1 MWNHFWAT
9 FIDIWRFLS
18 GHTVGEPL
26 FTKEEI
32 NYFCSENYLIT
43 TKVGSNAELYSNFDC
58 WSRRWAGW
66 SLNHH
71 HHGPIHD
78 CCLLSFDRLFKKISK
93 VSFLSWRPFLVC
105 RWKRQKKFFFIFW
118 AHSNKLNQK
127 NRGRENRIKK
137 SKKII
142 SKQKPEVALNWV
154 VMRLNSLFSSSSHVM
169 VTKYDFCRVT
179 IAKVRRYF
187 KIVFGPFSAS
197 FFPFSAS
204 FSLYFVVTVRLTVN
218 KNRRWLDL
226 NRGSLWSN
234 CSSNCATTTAHNEYN
249 F

>member
-1 MWNHFWAT
+1 MKCRGNMILHEIFSVAS
-9 FIDIWRFLS
+9 RFLRYIS
-18 GHTVGEPL
+18 YYIAENRLPL
-26 FTKEEI
+26 GQCIIAGAWLVTK
-32 NYFCSENYLIT
+32 YC
-43 TKVGSNAELYSNFDC
+43 
-58 WSRRWAGW
+58 
-66 SLNHH
+66 
-71 HHGPIHD
+71 
-78 CCLLSFDRLFKKISK
+78 FKKISK

-105 RWKRQKKFFFIFW
+105 RWKRQKKFFLFFW

-179 IAKVRRYF
+179 IAKVKRYF
-187 KIVFGPFSAS
+187 KIVFG
-197 FFPFSAS
+197 PFSAS